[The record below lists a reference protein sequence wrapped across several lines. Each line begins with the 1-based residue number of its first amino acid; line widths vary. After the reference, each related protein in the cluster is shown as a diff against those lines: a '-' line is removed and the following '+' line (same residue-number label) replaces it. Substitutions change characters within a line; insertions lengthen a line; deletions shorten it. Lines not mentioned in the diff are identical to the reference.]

1 MTTYQWEITEVSS
14 EDDVIL
20 HAKYYVTAVD
30 DDGITKVET
39 EGNWWFSD
47 KVVKKP
53 FSEVTE
59 QDIAFWI
66 EKEST
71 QNEVCSIKSA
81 LDNQIANL
89 KSGLKSSLPWK
100 PSTFQIK
107 I

>member
-1 MTTYQWEITEVSS
+1 MIYTWTITEVSS

-20 HAKYYVTAVD
+20 HAKYHVVALD
-30 DDGITKVET
+30 DDGKTKVET

-47 KVVKKP
+47 KTVKKP
-53 FSEVTE
+53 FNEVTE
-59 QDIAFWI
+59 QDIASWI
-66 EKEST
+66 EKEAT
-71 QNEVCSIKSA
+71 QDGICSIKSA

-89 KSGLKSSLPWK
+89 KSSLKSSLPWK

>member
-1 MTTYQWEITEVSS
+1 MIYTWKITEVSS

-20 HAKYYVTAVD
+20 HAKYHVVALDEDSSLT
-30 DDGITKVET
+30 VET

-47 KVVKKP
+47 KIVKKP

-59 QDIAFWI
+59 QDIASWI
-66 EKEST
+66 EKEAT
-71 QNEVCSIKSA
+71 QDDICSIKSA

>member
-1 MTTYQWEITEVSS
+1 MTAYNWKITEVSS

-20 HAKYYVTAVD
+20 HAKYHVTATYGDV
-30 DDGITKVET
+30 TVET

-47 KVVKKP
+47 KTVKKD
-53 FSEVTE
+53 FDKVTE
-59 QDIAFWI
+59 DDIAEWI

-71 QNEVCSIKSA
+71 QDGICSIKLA
-81 LDNQIANL
+81 LDNQIANT
-89 KSGLKSSLPWK
+89 SLKSSLPWK

>member
-1 MTTYQWEITEVSS
+1 MIYTWTITEVSS
-14 EDDVIL
+14 ENDVIL
-20 HAKYYVTAVD
+20 HAKYHVTAFD
-30 DDGITKVET
+30 EDSSATVET

-47 KVVKKP
+47 KIMKKP

-59 QDIAFWI
+59 QDIALWI
-66 EKEST
+66 EKEAT
-71 QNEVCSIKSA
+71 QDGICSIKSA
-81 LDNQIANL
+81 LDNQIASL

>member
-1 MTTYQWEITEVSS
+1 MIYTWKITDASS
-14 EDDVIL
+14 KDDVIL
-20 HAKYYVTAVD
+20 HAKYHVVALDEGTFL
-30 DDGITKVET
+30 TVET
-39 EGNWWFSD
+39 EGHWWFSD

-59 QDIAFWI
+59 QDIASWI
-66 EKEST
+66 EKEAT
-71 QNEVCSIKSA
+71 QNGICSIKLA

>member
-1 MTTYQWEITEVSS
+1 MIYTWTISEVSS

-20 HAKYYVTAVD
+20 HAKYHVVALED
-30 DDGITKVET
+30 DISVET

-47 KVVKKP
+47 KIVKKP

-59 QDIAFWI
+59 QDIASWI

-71 QNEVCSIKSA
+71 QDGICSIKLA

-89 KSGLKSSLPWK
+89 KSSLKSSLPWK

>member
-1 MTTYQWEITEVSS
+1 MTAYNWKITEVSS

-20 HAKYYVTAVD
+20 HAKYHVTATYGDV
-30 DDGITKVET
+30 TVET

-47 KVVKKP
+47 KTVKKD
-53 FSEVTE
+53 FDKVTE
-59 QDIAFWI
+59 DDIAEWI

-71 QNEVCSIKSA
+71 QDGICSIKLA

>member
-1 MTTYQWEITEVSS
+1 MIYTWKITEVSS

-20 HAKYYVTAVD
+20 HAKYHVTALD
-30 DDGITKVET
+30 EDGLTSVES

-47 KVVKKP
+47 KIVKKP
-53 FSEVTE
+53 FAQVTE
-59 QDIAFWI
+59 EDIASWI
-66 EKEST
+66 EKEAT
-71 QNEVCSIKSA
+71 QNGVCSIKLA

-89 KSGLKSSLPWK
+89 KNSPKFSLPWK